1 VGVVAG
7 VFLVAGG
14 GGVGVGLAFDRF
26 GSGQPL
32 VLLHGLGHRRQAWG
46 AVAGLLAPF
55 RDVVVV
61 DLPGHGESPPLR
73 ARGEPAVRVL
83 LREVVGLLDELGLAR
98 PHVGGSSLGGRLA
111 LEVAARGRAAS
122 VTALSPA
129 GFWVRDRELAYVRGV
144 FWGMQRAGAALG
156 PAGPVLAGTA
166 AGRAVLY
173 AAIVSRPSR
182 VSAAQA
188 AGDLAAFV
196 AARPAMRA
204 ILAEAF
210 PFAGTVP
217 GQVPV
222 TIGWG
227 TRDLLLPPRQALTA
241 RARLPGARVV
251 WLPGC
256 GHVPM
261 TDDPPLVADLLLAGS
276 RLPVLAAPARGQ
288 AARRGGDAGLV

>member
-1 VGVVAG
+1 
-7 VFLVAGG
+7 
-14 GGVGVGLAFDRF
+14 VGLAFERF

-46 AVAGLLAPF
+46 AVAGLVA
-55 RDVVVV
+55 RCREVVLV
-61 DLPGHGESPPLR
+61 DLPGHGQSPPLR

-129 GFWVRDRELAYVRGV
+129 GFWTRRGELGYVRGV
-144 FWGMQRAGAALG
+144 FGVMSAAGAALR
-156 PAGPVLAGTA
+156 PAGGVLAGCT

-173 AAIVSRPSR
+173 AAIVARPSR
-182 VSAAQA
+182 VSAGQA

-196 AARPAMRA
+196 RARPAVRA

-210 PFAGTVP
+210 PFAARIPAG
-217 GQVPV
+217 VPV
-222 TIGWG
+222 TVGWG
-227 TRDLLLPPRQALTA
+227 TRDLLLPPRQALVA
-241 RARLPGARVV
+241 AARLPGARVV

-261 TDDPPLVADLLLAGS
+261 TDDPALVAGVLLAGS
-276 RLPVLAAPARGQ
+276 RLPAPAAPAGVTR
-288 AARRGGDAGLV
+288 AGGPA